1 MNKIIKKTLK
11 IVLPILLGG
20 FILYWVYRDFDFE
33 RAKEVLLHGTD
44 WGWMLLSLLFGVL
57 SHVLRGWRWRQ
68 TLEPL
73 GAYPKRSDCV
83 DAIFISYAANL
94 MLPRVGEVSRCG
106 VLVKYDDVSFSKS
119 LGTVVTERLVDTLC
133 ILLITGLTFMAQM
146 PVFLRFFQ
154 ETGTKIPSLM
164 HLLTSP
170 WFYVS
175 LFSVIGVLVLAYY
188 LMRMLS
194 FFEKVKGVVLNV
206 CEGVMSLRNVKNIP
220 LFVFYTL
227 SIWGCYFYH
236 FYLTFYC
243 FSFTEHLSFQAAMV
257 MFVGGTFAVIVP
269 TPNGAGPWHFAVITM
284 MMLYG
289 VSATDAGIF
298 ALIVY
303 NNLHGIVPRQ
313 AIKSG
318 RAILSGDELRHGSAR
333 YDLPGA
339 KTGCAADPV
348 AAYMTDRDIESA
360 IKIAR
365 AAMESAA
372 RELDFTAAAA
382 YRDQMYALQEKQ
394 KSMQKK

>member
-1 MNKIIKKTLK
+1 
-11 IVLPILLGG
+11 
-20 FILYWVYRDFDFE
+20 
-33 RAKEVLLHGTD
+33 
-44 WGWMLLSLLFGVL
+44 
-57 SHVLRGWRWRQ
+57 
-68 TLEPL
+68 
-73 GAYPKRSDCV
+73 
-83 DAIFISYAANL
+83 
-94 MLPRVGEVSRCG
+94 
-106 VLVKYDDVSFSKS
+106 
-119 LGTVVTERLVDTLC
+119 
-133 ILLITGLTFMAQM
+133 MAQM

-298 ALIVY
+298 ALIV
-303 NNLHGIVPRQ
+303 HGIQTLLV
-313 AIKSG
+313 I
-318 RAILSGDELRHGSAR
+318 ILGI
-333 YDLPGA
+333 YGA
-339 KTGCAADPV
+339 LHV
-348 AAYMTDRDIESA
+348 
-360 IKIAR
+360 
-365 AAMESAA
+365 
-372 RELDFTAAAA
+372 
-382 YRDQMYALQEKQ
+382 
-394 KSMQKK
+394 SMANRSR